1 MLHAAPQPW
10 MGPRL
15 IGMHFLHMHHWTRA
29 AMRCPS
35 RGTLCLGE
43 LSCFTVYHHTQRG
56 PGSFLTWPG
65 EHQASR
71 QPPTGKSGSCWLCS
85 GHVWPSLPQLLHW
98 LVPGNFVPD
107 FVRWEAAAQQQ
118 SWSYWVILMIWWHK
132 FKLMRFWTEH
142 YAGFCWN
149 SYIFGEWEV
158 YRIIF
163 AFLILS
169 IHLSLWCL
177 ILFRFYQNHHM
188 GFVIH
193 ISSFKTLAPGWGFMT
208 DSTMTSV
215 PTSSEES
222 TTEPE

>member
-43 LSCFTVYHHTQRG
+43 LSCFTVYHHTRRG

-71 QPPTGKSGSCWLCS
+71 QPPSGKSGSCWLCS
-85 GHVWPSLPQLLHW
+85 GHVWPSLPRLLHW

-132 FKLMRFWTEH
+132 FKLMRFWTER
-142 YAGFCWN
+142 YAGFCCWN
-149 SYIFGEWEV
+149 SYILRRVRSSPNHLCLSDSKHPFV
-158 YRIIF
+158 TLMF
-163 AFLILS
+163 DPVSFLPKPPHGFCHPYFQLQNAGTW
-169 IHLSLWCL
+169 L
-177 ILFRFYQNHHM
+177 RFHD
-188 GFVIH
+188 G
-193 ISSFKTLAPGWGFMT
+193 
-208 DSTMTSV
+208 
-215 PTSSEES
+215 
-222 TTEPE
+222 